1 MSKIVIVAKLRIKEE
16 FRDEVYRE
24 LLSLQKNTNELDKGC
39 IQYELH
45 KDLEDVNSFTFIETW
60 ESTEF
65 LEAHMN
71 KAHFTSFSKIIEN
84 KLESFE
90 VSKLEKLI

>member
-45 KDLEDVNSFTFIETW
+45 KIRK
-60 ESTEF
+60 
-65 LEAHMN
+65 H
-71 KAHFTSFSKIIEN
+71 
-84 KLESFE
+84 
-90 VSKLEKLI
+90 LEKKCMFLFSLTDFFNTKVLPGKF